1 MQQDRYLAEWIEYH
15 LCAGVEHFF
24 LYNHHS
30 ATDDHERILRPY
42 IDAGLVTLDQAIC
55 DVHCQ
60 VPTYEQ
66 CIADHGDATR
76 WLALIDIDEFII
88 PSVAG

>member
-1 MQQDRYLAEWIEYH
+1 
-15 LCAGVEHFF
+15 
-24 LYNHHS
+24 
-30 ATDDHERILRPY
+30 
-42 IDAGLVTLDQAIC
+42 
-55 DVHCQ
+55 